1 MPSPAPEPLSPRP
14 LTVWLVNPFDDVPG
28 EGAPPLRTW
37 TLARVLAA
45 RGHDVTW
52 WTATWSHRRKAIRTA
67 PLGIREDEIVE
78 KFIHGSGSGGQKI
91 NKTASCVYL
100 KHEPTGIE
108 IKCQRERSRELN
120 RYLARKEL
128 CDRIDE
134 IKNGVESKRQQA
146 MEKIR
151 R

>member
-1 MPSPAPEPLSPRP
+1 MISSEKI
-14 LTVWLVNPFDDVPG
+14 
-28 EGAPPLRTW
+28 
-37 TLARVLAA
+37 AA
-45 RGHDVTW
+45 QEKRME
-52 WTATWSHRRKAIRTA
+52 A
-67 PLGIREDEIVE
+67 LGIREDGIVE

-128 CDRIDE
+128 CERIDA

-151 R
+151 RQKRQKTRRQKQRMVADKRMLSQKKTQRRSSAEE

>member
-1 MPSPAPEPLSPRP
+1 MISSEKIAAQEKRM
-14 LTVWLVNPFDDVPG
+14 
-28 EGAPPLRTW
+28 A
-37 TLARVLAA
+37 VL
-45 RGHDVTW
+45 D
-52 WTATWSHRRKAIRTA
+52 
-67 PLGIREDEIVE
+67 IREEDLVE
-78 KFIHGSGSGGQKI
+78 KFITGSGSGGQKI

-134 IKNGVESKRQQA
+134 IKNGILSKRQQEI
-146 MEKIR
+146 EKIR
-151 R
+151 RQKRQKSRKQKQRMVADKRQHSDKKPQRRQASDE

>member
-1 MPSPAPEPLSPRP
+1 MSEPS
-14 LTVWLVNPFDDVPG
+14 DDSD
-28 EGAPPLRTW
+28 ALRE
-37 TLARVLAA
+37 RMD
-45 RGHDVTW
+45 R
-52 WTATWSHRRKAIRTA
+52 
-67 PLGIREDEIVE
+67 LGIFEEDLQE
-78 KFIHGSGSGGQKI
+78 KFVLGSGPGGQKI

-151 R
+151 RQKRQKTRRQKQRMVADKRMLSQKKTQRRSSAEE